1 MLSKGVHYHR
11 LKHHFGWFPIF
22 AWSTIKNKAQH
33 SMLKTP
39 AWFPTW
45 YHNLLGMSTYIFT
58 NANFKIPLKYNY
70 IFSNLGLPFTDNIA
84 KHFLILQVN
93 SLQDSAFLIFSCAN
107 VILRFLLLTNLCNI
121 VCLWSRPIAHRFEYF
136 FNRIW
141 VALACLCYS
150 FSHDCMTYFSFVKNL
165 EKYEWRSKD
174 FGTYSDFSLFAKRDV
189 ITWQPP
195 QPYNFVKV
203 AVSILR
209 FTQKWRNLFASCRRF
224 IFSPVLL
231 T

>member
-1 MLSKGVHYHR
+1 MQTLKYHLSKITYFFKFRIAFPLITLPSIFLSCR
-11 LKHHFGWFPIF
+11 LIHCK
-22 AWSTIKNKAQH
+22 IK
-33 SMLKTP
+33 
-39 AWFPTW
+39 
-45 YHNLLGMSTYIFT
+45 
-58 NANFKIPLKYNY
+58 
-70 IFSNLGLPFTDNIA
+70 
-84 KHFLILQVN
+84 ILYWKCVF
-93 SLQDSAFLIFSCAN
+93 DTSCAY
-107 VILRFLLLTNLCNI
+107 VILRFLLITNLCNI

-141 VALACLCYS
+141 VALACLCYC
-150 FSHDCMTYFSFVKNL
+150 FSHDCMTYFSFPKNL

-174 FGTYSDFSLFAKRDV
+174 FGTYSDFCLFAKRDV